1 MEKDPLQL
9 DPTHLIE
16 AEGDEK
22 EVNSPHWSSASGAD
36 PTGSLDANYLLLQ
49 YGKAMATIGQLETR
63 ISALR
68 EQLESVKA
76 LEESALE
83 QGSGSVEQ
91 LREQLS
97 LKDGVIN
104 LLNSRNDALSK
115 GLEQLKARLAEGGS
129 RSSTRHRHRGRKE
142 WWQFWSNHHRG

>member
-1 MEKDPLQL
+1 METDPLKL
-9 DPTHLIE
+9 DSTHLIE

-22 EVNSPHWSSASGAD
+22 EVDSPHWSSATGAD
-36 PTGSLDANYLLLQ
+36 STGGLDSNYLLLQ

-76 LEESALE
+76 LEKSALE
-83 QGSGSVEQ
+83 QGAGSVEQ

-97 LKDGVIN
+97 HKDGVIN
-104 LLNSRNDALSK
+104 LLNSRNASLSK
-115 GLEQLKARLAEGGS
+115 GLDQLKARLAGGDS
-129 RSSTRHRHRGRKE
+129 RSSPRHRHRRRKE
-142 WWQFWSNHHRG
+142 WWRFWSSHHRR